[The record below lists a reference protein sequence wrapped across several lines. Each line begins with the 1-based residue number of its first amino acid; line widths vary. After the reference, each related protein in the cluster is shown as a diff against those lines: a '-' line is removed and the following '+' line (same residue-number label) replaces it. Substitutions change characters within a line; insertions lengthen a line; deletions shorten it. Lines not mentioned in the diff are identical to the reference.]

1 VEELKNMSLKECVHL
16 AVKYT
21 VIKRKVSQKKPYETL
36 VSKTDKFLVEG
47 MNLMWELICGAG
59 GNAYNNANARIGVG
73 DSSAAED
80 ETQTGLQA
88 ATNKFWKAMA
98 ATYPLHNVDK
108 KITFRSVFINGEAEF
123 AWNEVTIVN
132 AADDTGQ
139 NMLRIVSAKGTKP
152 AGEEWTAEI
161 ECTFANP

>member
-1 VEELKNMSLKECVHL
+1 MSLKGKLGL

-21 VIKRKVSQKKPYETL
+21 VTKRKVGAKKPYEVL
-36 VSKTDKFLVEG
+36 ESDQDKFLVEG

-59 GNAYNNANARIGVG
+59 GNAYTNAVARIGVG
-73 DSSAAED
+73 DSSTAED
-80 ETQTGLQA
+80 ETQTGLLGA
-88 ATNKFWKAMA
+88 NKLWKGMV

-108 KITFRSVFINGEAEF
+108 KVTFRSVFVNGEAEF

-132 AADDTGQ
+132 AADDSGQ

>member
-1 VEELKNMSLKECVHL
+1 MSLNQNVKL
-16 AVKYT
+16 AVKYR
-21 VIKRKVSQKKPYETL
+21 VIKRKVGAKKPYEILETNQ
-36 VSKTDKFLVEG
+36 DKFLVEG

-73 DSSAAED
+73 DSSTAED

-88 ATNKFWKAMA
+88 ATNKLWKGMV

-108 KITFRSVFINGEAEF
+108 KITFRSVFVNGEAEF

-132 AADDTGQ
+132 ASDDTGQ

-152 AGEEWTAEI
+152 AGEEWTAEV
-161 ECTFANP
+161 ECTLANP

>member
-1 VEELKNMSLKECVHL
+1 MSSKQCVHL

-21 VIKRKVSQKKPYETL
+21 VTKRKVGQEKPYQAL

-47 MNLMWELICGAG
+47 MNLMWELIVGAG
-59 GNAYNNANARIGVG
+59 GNAYNNANARIGIG
-73 DSSAAED
+73 DSATAED
-80 ETQTGLQA
+80 EAQTGLQA

-98 ATYPLHNVDK
+98 ATYPQHAVDK
-108 KITFRSVFINGEAEF
+108 KCTFRSVFANGEAEF